1 MIVCNVHVV
10 YTVPIH
16 VVWTDIFETRGS
28 RRDDSVF
35 VHVVYTVPIHVV
47 WTVCTVSILWN
58 FHTNPYNPSETT
70 S

>member
-47 WTVCTVSILWN
+47 WTVCTVSIL
-58 FHTNPYNPSETT
+58 
-70 S
+70 